1 MTALTNR
8 ITKLEAAHGKDDM
21 ERWLNSLSDEELDA
35 RIEELDQSLRTSLT
49 AEGIDCTAMNSKE
62 VCAIVAEFEANGGH
76 RPARF
81 EREAQ

>member
-8 ITKLEAAHGKDDM
+8 ITKLEAVHGKDDM
-21 ERWLNSLSDEELDA
+21 ERWLNSLSDEELGA

-49 AEGIDCTAMNSKE
+49 AEGIDCTGMSSKE
-62 VCAIVAEFEANGGH
+62 VCAVVGEFEANGGR

-81 EREAQ
+81 ERGAP

>member
-8 ITKLEAAHGKDDM
+8 ITKLEAAHGKDEM

-35 RIEELDQSLRTSLT
+35 RIQELDQSLRNGLA
-49 AEGIDCTAMNSKE
+49 AEGIDCTGMTSKE

-81 EREAQ
+81 EREAS